1 MFNKEKIENL
11 EKHNHELSVAVQEL
25 ELELKG
31 IKTDHEIET
40 RELKSLVKL
49 KEAKLEEKYRER
61 SFRLEK
67 EYQAKEL
74 KVQQDYHRA
83 RMADVEEAIE
93 HTKSLYGQIL
103 DRLPD
108 VNMKI
113 KQGA

>member
-11 EKHNHELSVAVQEL
+11 EKQIHLLMVEAQEL
-25 ELELKG
+25 GLKLSG
-31 IKTDHEIET
+31 IETDHEIEI
-40 RELKSLVKL
+40 REIKNLVKL
-49 KEAKLEEKYRER
+49 KEAKLEEEYREKN
-61 SFRLEK
+61 FRLEK

-74 KVQQDYHRA
+74 KVQQDYHSA
-83 RMADVEEAIE
+83 KMADVKEAIE